1 MDVKSKFVPA
11 VLIGGLV
18 IAGGGSVLAASG
30 GSSSNGSSAQAQY
43 CPPNS
48 PNAGQPQGGPGN
60 NCGNPPETCPNGQPK
75 PPPGNCGK
83 GNVSSGQSEN
93 KSARFHVKRKPA
105 RRCYTDKF
113 KLDVQVANMGKGG
126 KVTVYRDGH
135 KVKTTGRKHF
145 RLNLNVRNLKP
156 GVHKLKL
163 RVKGTDG
170 KTHTRTVKFR
180 RC

>member
-11 VLIGGLV
+11 VLIGGLG
-18 IAGGGSVLAASG
+18 IAGGGAVLAAAG
-30 GSSSNGSSAQAQY
+30 GSSSKGSSAQAQY

-75 PPPGNCGK
+75 PPPGNCGNTAGGPPEK
-83 GNVSSGQSEN
+83 
-93 KSARFHVKRKPA
+93 KKKRARFHVKRKPA
-105 RRCYTDKF
+105 RHCYSNKF
-113 KLDVQVANMGKGG
+113 TLDVRVVNMGQGRR
-126 KVTVYRDGH
+126 VAVYHDRR

-145 RLNLNVRNLKP
+145 MLELNVQNLKP

-163 RVKGTDG
+163 RVTGSDG
-170 KTHTRTVKFR
+170 KTRTRTVTFR